1 MLKIVKVL
9 RDNEGKIISYELNSG
24 EIVSQSEA
32 AQMVKE
38 GKIKGAILG
47 VDEYGHPAIHSVLGS
62 NRFDDVE
69 NLPEV

>member
-9 RDNEGKIISYELNSG
+9 RDNEGNIISFELNNG
-24 EIVSQSEA
+24 EIVSKNEA
-32 AQMVKE
+32 VEMVKE

-47 VDEYGHPAIHSVLGS
+47 VDEYGHPTIHSVLGA